1 MGRTPL
7 PIDARLAWSLPS
19 KNCREKEDIMQNSLR
34 TIRSRSLA
42 AVAIASVGLF
52 GLAACST
59 DAEEPPAETEQTT
72 APEPSESD
80 EAEAPA
86 TEGQPAWAQPVTEGG
101 ELISTIELD
110 GGVTV
115 EVYQIGTTTA
125 TKSGQFVD
133 PDSNEPIIAE
143 GDEIVFVNYVVSN
156 SGDPVDLGSSLVS
169 IDARYDD
176 WPYMQGMDS
185 VVDEDL
191 FEEQGVN
198 DDAFAEGSYVDPSIY
213 TLGTGE
219 QYSFGENFPYQAD
232 SPITFDVSMTPV
244 DAEGELLH
252 DDRVEAEGTGTIA

>member
-1 MGRTPL
+1 MH
-7 PIDARLAWSLPS
+7 SV
-19 KNCREKEDIMQNSLR
+19 R

-42 AVAIASVGLF
+42 AVAIASVGLL

-59 DAEEPPAETEQTT
+59 GAEEPEETEQTT
-72 APEPSESD
+72 APEPSASEESQ
-80 EAEAPA
+80 APA
-86 TEGQPAWAQPVTEGG
+86 AEGQPAWANPVTEGG

-115 EVYQIGTTTA
+115 EVYQVGTTKA
-125 TKSGQFVD
+125 TKTGQFVD
-133 PDSNEPIIAE
+133 PDTNEPIIAE

-156 SGDPVDLGSSLVS
+156 TGDPIDLGSSLVS

-185 VVDEDL
+185 VVDDAL

-198 DDAFAEGSYVDPSIY
+198 DDAFAEGSYVDPSVY

-219 QYSFGENFPYQAD
+219 QYSYGENFPYQAN
-232 SPITFDVSMTPV
+232 SPITFDVSLTPV
-244 DAEGELLH
+244 DAEGELVH

>member
-1 MGRTPL
+1 
-7 PIDARLAWSLPS
+7 
-19 KNCREKEDIMQNSLR
+19 MQSSLR
-34 TIRSRSLA
+34 TIRSHGLA

-59 DAEEPPAETEQTT
+59 DSEEPAAEVEETT
-72 APEPSESD
+72 APEPSETE
-80 EAEAPA
+80 EAEAPSA
-86 TEGQPAWAQPVTEGG
+86 EGQPAWALPVTEGG

-115 EVYQIGTTTA
+115 EVYQVGTTTA
-125 TKSGQFVD
+125 TESGQFVD
-133 PDSNEPIIAE
+133 PDTNEPIIAE

-156 SGDPVDLGSSLVS
+156 TGDPIDLGSSLVS

-185 VVDEDL
+185 VVDSEL
-191 FEEQGVN
+191 FEAQGVN
-198 DDAFAEGSYVDPSIY
+198 DDGFADGSYVDPSVY

-219 QYSFGENFPYQAD
+219 QYSYGQNFLYQEG
-232 SPITFDVSMTPV
+232 SPITFDVSLTPV

-252 DDRVEAEGTGTIA
+252 DERIEAEGTGTIA